1 MDPPRLSGELPDA
14 LPPVSF
20 NHFSVS
26 IRPGSTRKCRRF
38 PLVLAVIVV
47 NDASPVMA
55 RFPVNVTP
63 ALVIVQSLSSSKVPD
78 VSGDA
83 AMQLHCCI
91 VGKHDSFEGG
101 KTFTLTTCLYKSA
114 GHVVELAYEHK
125 TP

>member
-1 MDPPRLSGELPDA
+1 M
-14 LPPVSF
+14 
-20 NHFSVS
+20 
-26 IRPGSTRKCRRF
+26 
-38 PLVLAVIVV
+38 AVIVV

-63 ALVIVQSLSSSKVPD
+63 ALVIVQSLASPKVPD
-78 VSGDA
+78 ASGDA
-83 AMQLHCCI
+83 AVQLHCCL

-101 KTFTLTTCLYKSA
+101 KIFTLTTCLYKSA

>member
-1 MDPPRLSGELPDA
+1 MDPPLLPPNI
-14 LPPVSF
+14 LPPVRF

-26 IRPGSTRKCRRF
+26 VLYAGTEKCRLI

-63 ALVIVQSLSSSKVPD
+63 ALVIVQSCGRSKVPD

-83 AMQLHCCI
+83 AVQLHCCM

-101 KTFTLTTCLYKSA
+101 KIFTLTTCLYKSA

>member
-1 MDPPRLSGELPDA
+1 M
-14 LPPVSF
+14 
-20 NHFSVS
+20 
-26 IRPGSTRKCRRF
+26 
-38 PLVLAVIVV
+38 LVLAVIVV

-63 ALVIVQSLSSSKVPD
+63 ALVIVQSCGRPKVPD

-83 AMQLHCCI
+83 AVQLHCSM
-91 VGKHDSFEGG
+91 GKHDSFEGG
-101 KTFTLTTCLYKSA
+101 NTFTLTTCLYKSA